1 MLLKHLVFPEFVQR
15 FEYKIQDF
23 FQTLFQNNN
32 FLFQMINTD
41 LKKARTK
48 LFSWCNAKNT
58 AEKRPDWIRHDQNE
72 KKKFTSEALVI
83 ALKEKTEDFFYH
95 ISSLFPGL
103 EN

>member
-1 MLLKHLVFPEFVQR
+1 M
-15 FEYKIQDF
+15 
-23 FQTLFQNNN
+23 
-32 FLFQMINTD
+32 
-41 LKKARTK
+41 TK
-48 LFSWCNAKNT
+48 TK
-58 AEKRPDWIRHDQNE
+58 